1 MCVLSGML
9 RSYRPFVYQTQTLPD
24 VCRDGMHAPAA
35 QHCPIHPTERQQVYC
50 ETCEVC
56 VCPVCVLANHNDSSH
71 RVQPVENAI
80 EHHRLYLDSFVASSQ
95 AEIDKLLAVRAENL
109 SQIETL
115 EQLRQQVLL
124 CCVAHQ
130 TKAPDCS

>member
-1 MCVLSGML
+1 
-9 RSYRPFVYQTQTLPD
+9 
-24 VCRDGMHAPAA
+24 MHAPAA